1 MKTQTFK
8 TIMGILIIAL
18 ALVLTINLV
27 KMLPAFMKVL
37 ALGGNIATIYLVY
50 HELIKKS
57 NKN

>member
-8 TIMGILIIAL
+8 TIMGVLVIVL

-37 ALGGNIATIYLVY
+37 ALGGNVATIYLVY
-50 HELIKKS
+50 RELKKTS
-57 NKN
+57 KK